1 MDTIKRQEKTSP
13 CGQITQVLLFNDFTE
28 HHIGSNV
35 NHSHVTCYI
44 LGTCLSYNWMFLP
57 FDHLPP
63 IPLPCTPCLLQPHIF
78 FFFSMNLLG
87 FFLMV
92 NILSFADYLVSVWT
106 IQPCHCNVGSYISYA
121 NKWALLCSNKPLF
134 TKTCSK
140 DLTGWPLS
148 ASSHH
153 YPQELYP
160 SPCKSLEKQLFDFIQ
175 LVHKQRYIAFDEVV
189 I

>member
-1 MDTIKRQEKTSP
+1 MLHSWNLFILQLDVFTFWSP
-13 CGQITQVLLFNDFTE
+13 S
-28 HHIGSNV
+28 SN
-35 NHSHVTCYI
+35 SPSLY
-44 LGTCLSYNWMFLP
+44 
-57 FDHLPP
+57 
-63 IPLPCTPCLLQPHIF
+63 PLPLATTYLF